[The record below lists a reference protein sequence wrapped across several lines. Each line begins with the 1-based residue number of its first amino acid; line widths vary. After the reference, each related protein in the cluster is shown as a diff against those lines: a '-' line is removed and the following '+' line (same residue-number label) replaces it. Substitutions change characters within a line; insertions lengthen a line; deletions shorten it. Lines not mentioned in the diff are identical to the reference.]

1 MCGGGVK
8 RMDNE
13 GEDERRSH
21 VSGREIVKGE
31 LQQEQ
36 VSSERAGPTSWW
48 GEGVGKGTLTNT
60 GTPPRVTCIFIFNS
74 FLHESAS
81 AFVSSTGWFPL
92 FLSFYLGVKLP
103 HISGHLST

>member
-1 MCGGGVK
+1 MK

-36 VSSERAGPTSWW
+36 VSSERAGSTSWW
-48 GEGVGKGTLTNT
+48 RGGGGWAHSRTLDHH
-60 GTPPRVTCIFIFNS
+60 P
-74 FLHESAS
+74 E
-81 AFVSSTGWFPL
+81 
-92 FLSFYLGVKLP
+92 
-103 HISGHLST
+103 